1 MADIIHVLVASWS
14 ASDGDDGTSDS
25 KRARF
30 AVQTVDALASTSR
43 FSLLRDFLD
52 NNQLEKAQELF
63 ASIERSASTLDD
75 PERELVGQLKAKFR
89 FSK

>member
-14 ASDGDDGTSDS
+14 ASDDHDDAPGSE
-25 KRARF
+25 RALF
-30 AVQTVDALASTSR
+30 VVQTVNALASTSR

-52 NNQLEKAQELF
+52 NNQIDKAQELF
-63 ASIERSASTLDD
+63 AAIDRSADSLGDS
-75 PERELVGQLKAKFR
+75 ERELVGQLRAKFR